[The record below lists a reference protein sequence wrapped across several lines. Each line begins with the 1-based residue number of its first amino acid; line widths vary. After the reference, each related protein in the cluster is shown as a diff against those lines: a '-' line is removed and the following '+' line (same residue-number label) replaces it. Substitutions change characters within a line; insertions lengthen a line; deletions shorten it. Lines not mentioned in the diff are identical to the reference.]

1 MGESNGIWMKNE
13 DVSLT
18 EVAVEF
24 TLGRLLFD
32 LQKKQTMKI
41 VGEAK
46 LGEKKR
52 MLKIQT
58 PV

>member
-1 MGESNGIWMKNE
+1 MKNE